1 MKNQAFILV
10 LHYSC
15 LQKELVMTQNVYI
28 LTCFLFCKIREK
40 FEKNMF
46 DKMHDKIDQRQKK
59 VFIQYVFQ
67 DIPVVCVGKKSKDS
81 NTLNFLSCQFLNAS
95 FA

>member
-59 VFIQYVFQ
+59 YLSSTFFKIYLLFVL
-67 DIPVVCVGKKSKDS
+67 GKSLKIL
-81 NTLNFLSCQFLNAS
+81 TH
-95 FA
+95 